1 MLLLKTHDVGLPQ
14 TPVVEVTALSEYSAQ
29 IVIQSEEINASP
41 EKEQLFVVRYRS
53 LPHVGISLIH

>member
-1 MLLLKTHDVGLPQ
+1 MMRNNAEGLPQ

-29 IVIQSEEINASP
+29 IVIQNEEINASP

-53 LPHVGISLIH
+53 LPHVGFFAF